1 MFIWRWTGPEGRNV
15 RNFRPIARSVVMLA
29 CGGDHWIGMQMQE
42 QARIL
47 TDVHAARR
55 RRLIGSRSEMV
66 RGTEDEQQILAVD
79 HGMGTPRGEFAFA
92 ISTGKL
98 ARARNRNG
106 VELIMTICFL
116 ERSLQSRR
124 FDQLGA

>member
-1 MFIWRWTGPEGRNV
+1 M
-15 RNFRPIARSVVMLA
+15 
-29 CGGDHWIGMQMQE
+29 GM
-42 QARIL
+42 
-47 TDVHAARR
+47 
-55 RRLIGSRSEMV
+55 
-66 RGTEDEQQILAVD
+66 
-79 HGMGTPRGEFAFA
+79 PRGEFAFA

-106 VELIMTICFL
+106 FELIMTICLL

>member
-1 MFIWRWTGPEGRNV
+1 MFIWRWTGPEGKILHK
-15 RNFRPIARSVVMLA
+15 FRPIARSVVMLA
-29 CGGDHWIGMQMQE
+29 CGGGHWIGTQMQE

-66 RGTEDEQQILAVD
+66 RCTEDEQQILAVD
-79 HGMGTPRGEFAFA
+79 HGMGMPRGEFAFA

-106 VELIMTICFL
+106 FELIMTICLL